1 MCTIF
6 CSFRASV
13 PCLQITLIFAFFFGS
28 SRRCSPSQQECNCSE
43 RTTQIRT
50 QQKYARKVFCSLQ
63 IFCSCSFLLL
73 WLALPWSH
81 CMQAHMESIE
91 HLFVYF
97 FFVFVKLLVVEKTAW
112 DDFFFNTFQHEDEKK
127 FHLDIICFRA
137 YHVCVS

>member
-1 MCTIF
+1 
-6 CSFRASV
+6 
-13 PCLQITLIFAFFFGS
+13 
-28 SRRCSPSQQECNCSE
+28 
-43 RTTQIRT
+43 
-50 QQKYARKVFCSLQ
+50 
-63 IFCSCSFLLL
+63 
-73 WLALPWSH
+73 
-81 CMQAHMESIE
+81 MQAHMESIE